1 MTEFWTTILEFAQT
15 TTLRVGKQLMQDFGR
30 VQASQK
36 ADGSLVTQADQWAD
50 LEIRDAIASTFSGYG
65 ILSEEGNK
73 IFPGTEWCWVID
85 PLDGTTNFTRG
96 IPIWS
101 ISLGLLYQGT
111 PVFGYVYVPPLN
123 EAFHGFWEG
132 SSGLA
137 APSGAFRNHPSG
149 SQSLQAGEPFRQ
161 SPTEGNPPAALPH
174 QRAAHHPI
182 HTSHDAPSNNHFFN
196 ICSRSTSVIQ
206 PGFPCKFR
214 MLGVA
219 SYNFLTV
226 ATGAVLGSVEATPKV
241 WDLAAAWV
249 IVQAAGGTWSS
260 LKSEPFPLLPGEDYS
275 DRSFP
280 SLVVS
285 HSKLVP
291 VFAPFVEKVRI

>member
-15 TTLRVGKQLMQDFGR
+15 TTARVGNQLMQDFGQ
-30 VQASQK
+30 VQALQK

-50 LEIRDAIASTFSGYG
+50 REIRDAIASTFSGYG
-65 ILSEEGNK
+65 ILSEEGEK
-73 IFPGTEWCWVID
+73 TFPGTEWCWVID

-101 ISLGLLYQGT
+101 ISIGLLYQGI
-111 PVFGYVYVPPLN
+111 PVFGYVHVPPLGQS
-123 EAFHGFWEG
+123 FHGFWQG

-137 APSGAFRNHPSG
+137 TPIGASRN
-149 SQSLQAGEPFRQ
+149 
-161 SPTEGNPPAALPH
+161 
-174 QRAAHHPI
+174 HHPI
-182 HTSHDAPSNNHFFN
+182 HTSSDDESKNHFFN
-196 ICSRSTSVIQ
+196 VCSRSTAVIQ
-206 PGFPCKFR
+206 QDFPCKIR

-226 ATGAVLGSVEATPKV
+226 AYGATLGGIEATPKV
-241 WDLAAAWV
+241 WDIAAAWV
-249 IVQAAGGTWSS
+249 IVQAAGGSWVS

-280 SLVVS
+280 TLVVS
-285 HSKLVP
+285 RPELIP
-291 VFAPFVEKVRI
+291 VFAPFVERVKI